1 MPIEKPASSSTSG
14 TPLAAQPRTQA
25 SLASSLRMAIGRL
38 NRRLRNEREDDSLT
52 LNQLSALGAL
62 ERLGPTPVGEL
73 AAHERVR
80 PPSMT
85 RIISNLEELGL
96 VVREPHPVD
105 RRLAVVRITEAG
117 LGKTA
122 ADRKRR
128 NAWLANQLRTLTPE
142 ERKQLRDVLPILEKL
157 TRS

>member
-1 MPIEKPASSSTSG
+1 
-14 TPLAAQPRTQA
+14 
-25 SLASSLRMAIGRL
+25 MAIGRL

>member
-1 MPIEKPASSSTSG
+1 MHADDAPSPPTPGKPKVG
-14 TPLAAQPRTQA
+14 QPRTQA
-25 SLASSLRMAIGRL
+25 SLASSLRIAIGRL

-52 LNQLSALGAL
+52 LNQLSALGVL

-117 LGKTA
+117 LGRTA

-128 NAWLANQLRTLTPE
+128 NAWLANQLRGLTPE
-142 ERKQLRDVLPILEKL
+142 ERKQLREVLPILEKL

>member
-1 MPIEKPASSSTSG
+1 MSATEPGNQQALGK
-14 TPLAAQPRTQA
+14 LKVQHPRTQA
-25 SLASSLRMAIGRL
+25 GLASSLRIAIGRL
-38 NRRLRNEREDDSLT
+38 NRRIRNEKEDDSLT
-52 LNQLSALGAL
+52 LNQLSALGVL
-62 ERLGPTPVGEL
+62 ERRGPMPVGEL
-73 AAHERVR
+73 AALERVR

-85 RIISNLEELGL
+85 RIVSALEELGL

-117 LGKTA
+117 LGRTA

-128 NAWLANQLRTLTPE
+128 DAWLAHRLRDLTPD

-157 TRS
+157 SRS